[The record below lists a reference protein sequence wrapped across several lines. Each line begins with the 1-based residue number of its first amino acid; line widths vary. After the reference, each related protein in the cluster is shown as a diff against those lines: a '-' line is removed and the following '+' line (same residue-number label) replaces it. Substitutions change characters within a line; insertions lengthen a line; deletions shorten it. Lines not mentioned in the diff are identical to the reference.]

1 VSEGDFESLLYA
13 LFEAKLIKGD
23 KEKITLTA
31 AGKARAERE
40 AYTEA
45 DADPAA
51 TSTNDEAA
59 QP

>member
-1 VSEGDFESLLYA
+1 MSEGDFESLLYA
-13 LFEAKLIKGD
+13 LSEAKLIKGD
-23 KEKITLTA
+23 EEKITLTA

-45 DADPAA
+45 DAAPA

>member
-1 VSEGDFESLLYA
+1 MSEGDFESLLYA

-40 AYTEA
+40 AYTRRQTPPQR
-45 DADPAA
+45 PAL
-51 TSTNDEAA
+51 
-59 QP
+59 